1 MLNCGYLQVCVD
13 GMSLPFSE
21 LSYTFLPCCS
31 MVHRYLN
38 KLYSSKLP
46 MSALPTNVCY
56 LATDYPAH
64 SSCGVRSVDQFSDP
78 HTQLEAYRQRARRM
92 VGVANSAYQRA
103 LGRGLTQAQAWN
115 ETTIDWTVAA
125 KVRIL
130 NFFAIAIFHNF
141 YVSLCVCVCICRL
154 IAIMWF

>member
-1 MLNCGYLQVCVD
+1 MHSYQSCIANHTKVCVD
-13 GMSLPFSE
+13 GINHVRAGAII
-21 LSYTFLPCCS
+21 
-31 MVHRYLN
+31 VHRYLN

-78 HTQLEAYRQRARRM
+78 HTQLEAYRQRARRI

-125 KVRIL
+125 KVRI
-130 NFFAIAIFHNF
+130 
-141 YVSLCVCVCICRL
+141 
-154 IAIMWF
+154 

>member
-1 MLNCGYLQVCVD
+1 MCGWHEFAIFRTIVHISTLLFYGTQVLEQALLQQATHVC
-13 GMSLPFSE
+13 P
-21 LSYTFLPCCS
+21 P
-31 MVHRYLN
+31 
-38 KLYSSKLP
+38 
-46 MSALPTNVCY
+46 CY

-130 NFFAIAIFHNF
+130 NFFVFHQISL
-141 YVSLCVCVCICRL
+141 VSVCVCVSAGSLLLCGFEIVQ
-154 IAIMWF
+154 

>member
-1 MLNCGYLQVCVD
+1 MTIIVTNHAFLILKVCVD
-13 GMSLPFSE
+13 GIIHVR
-21 LSYTFLPCCS
+21 TRAIIVC
-31 MVHRYLN
+31 RYLN

-78 HTQLEAYRQRARRM
+78 HTQLEAYRQRARRI

-125 KVRIL
+125 KVRI
-130 NFFAIAIFHNF
+130 FFTIAIFHNF
-141 YVSLCVCVCICRL
+141 PHFHMSLCVCICRP

>member
-1 MLNCGYLQVCVD
+1 
-13 GMSLPFSE
+13 
-21 LSYTFLPCCS
+21 

-141 YVSLCVCVCICRL
+141 PQISHVSVCVCVCICRL

>member
-1 MLNCGYLQVCVD
+1 MIGRASSYEESSKCVCGWHYIHVRAGAIIVR
-13 GMSLPFSE
+13 
-21 LSYTFLPCCS
+21 
-31 MVHRYLN
+31 RYLN

-130 NFFAIAIFHNF
+130 NFFAIDNFSQFHM
-141 YVSLCVCVCICRL
+141 SLCVCVCICRP